1 MRVILAP
8 ALEGIGKRVKQM
20 LSSEVEKEVVGRV
33 TSNREELPDTGRFPS
48 DAVIPLTA
56 IGKSSRAIINT
67 ARTIAKAQLLNRA
80 IITIEKV
87 ARDLVPAIKAGAAGL
102 FSRSI
107 DGSELLSALK
117 IPANNVISEPV
128 HDAIPLR
135 GFKEVP

>member
-8 ALEGIGKRVKQM
+8 ALEGIGKIVKQM

-33 TSNREELPDTGRFPS
+33 SGNPEVLPDTGRLLPE
-48 DAVIPLTA
+48 AVISHTGN
-56 IGKSSRAIINT
+56 IKSSRAIINS
-67 ARTIAKAQLLNRA
+67 ARTNAEAQLPTRA

-87 ARDLVPAIKAGAAGL
+87 ARDLMPAVKAGTAGL
-102 FSRSI
+102 LGMSD
-107 DGSELLSALK
+107 DGGELLSALK
-117 IPANNVISEPV
+117 VPANNVISEPV